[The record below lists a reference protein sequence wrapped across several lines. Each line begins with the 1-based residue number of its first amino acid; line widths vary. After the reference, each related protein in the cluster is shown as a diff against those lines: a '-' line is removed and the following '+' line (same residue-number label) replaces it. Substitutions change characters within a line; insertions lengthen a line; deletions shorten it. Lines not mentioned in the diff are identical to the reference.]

1 MEGIENKSS
10 SSTLKIILYI
20 AGTLLMIFLIFYM
33 VMSLMSPARKLSEI
47 NQEYGYKASEK
58 SKIDER
64 FFNDS
69 GFVATNREKS
79 FYQARVIMAESDS
92 LSLSIDLPDST
103 AFLEISGVTVHKIT
117 LSNIRVSKVLLRAD
131 EYAVTSLFS
140 TPLVIDNDFSAIR
153 KEPVMIKIAPK
164 DTSEYKPDIL
174 PDTTRAESV
183 NYIFEMKNGLR
194 LYIYQNSDDIDKG
207 GFSVFLFDLND
218 KLRTVRD
225 NLKSIS
231 RFKVPD
237 YHPAIYLRMKKSDA
251 RIIYRALP
259 KHGMISILR

>member
-10 SSTLKIILYI
+10 FSALKIILYI
-20 AGTLLMIFLIFYM
+20 AGSLLILFLIYYL

-47 NQEYGYKASEK
+47 NQEYGYKAPEK

-64 FFNDS
+64 FFTDS
-69 GFVATNREKS
+69 AFIVTNREKS
-79 FYQARVIMAESDS
+79 FYQARVNMAESDS
-92 LSLSIDLPDST
+92 ISLSIDLPDST
-103 AFLEISGVTVHKIT
+103 AILEISGVTVHKIK
-117 LSNIRVSKVLLRAD
+117 LLGIRVSKVLMNAD
-131 EYAVTSLFS
+131 EYAITSMFS
-140 TPLVIDNDFSAIR
+140 TPLVIDQDISSIR
-153 KEPVMIKIAPK
+153 KEPLMIKVAPK

-174 PDTTRAESV
+174 PDTARVESV

-194 LYIYQNSDDIDKG
+194 LYIYQSTDELDKG

-231 RFKVPD
+231 RFKVPE
-237 YHPAIYLRMKKSDA
+237 YHPAIYLRMRRSDA

-259 KHGMISILR
+259 KHGMITIFR